1 MAEFIQPENVFC
13 INSGMEADVFE
24 RLTVLYDKNLMKIV
38 TSNEHC
44 KVLAEK
50 NKIHYSY
57 VEIIQDLEVIRSF
70 ACDRSSPVWIP
81 FLQGFNYCSNC
92 DKHIDVGL
100 AANNWKLHFQKCEGV
115 KNKRKLE
122 TDEDE
127 ESEKTKKKK

>member
-1 MAEFIQPENVFC
+1 MLLNNSNCVNIVLSIKRNLVEALGLLIIGEMAEFIQPEN
-13 INSGMEADVFE
+13 
-24 RLTVLYDKNLMKIV
+24 
-38 TSNEHC
+38 
-44 KVLAEK
+44 
-50 NKIHYSY
+50 
-57 VEIIQDLEVIRSF
+57 
-70 ACDRSSPVWIP
+70 
-81 FLQGFNYCSNC
+81 GFNYCSNC